1 MDGAARRPT
10 AASSFSGGIVSM
22 AGEPM
27 RWGLDGRIA
36 LVTGGSRGIGRAIV
50 ERLSEEGC
58 DVAINFHQNREGAEE
73 AAARAREGGRRAVV
87 VQADVADPG
96 AVEAM
101 RERVLRELGRV
112 DVLVNNAGIH
122 QHLKS
127 WELSAEDWDRV
138 IDVNLTGA
146 FLVSRAFAPDMVEA
160 GWGRIINISSIIAD
174 IGTDHEAHYAA
185 SKAGMHGLTKSLA
198 LELSPRGV
206 TVNAVAPGYIATDMT
221 AEATEEELEEALRS
235 IPLGRLGDPSEIAS
249 VVAYLASDDAS
260 YVTGQ
265 VLHVNGGQGLY

>member
-1 MDGAARRPT
+1 
-10 AASSFSGGIVSM
+10 M
-22 AGEPM
+22 AGELV

-36 LVTGGSRGIGRAIV
+36 LVTGGSRGIGKAIAR
-50 ERLSEEGC
+50 RLAEEGC
-58 DVAINFHQNREGAEE
+58 DVAVNFHRSHVEADEVAAWVRE
-73 AAARAREGGRRAVV
+73 RGRRGVA

-96 AVEAM
+96 AVETM
-101 RERVLRELGRV
+101 REGVLRELGRV
-112 DVLVNNAGIH
+112 DILVNNAGIH
-122 QHLKS
+122 QHLRS
-127 WELSAEDWDRV
+127 WELTAEDWDRV

-146 FLVSRAFAPDMVEA
+146 YLVSRAFAPDMVEA

-174 IGTDHEAHYAA
+174 LGTDHEAHYAA

-198 LELSPRGV
+198 LELSPNGV
-206 TVNAVAPGYIATDMT
+206 MVNAVAPGYIATDMT
-221 AEATEEELEEALRS
+221 AGATEEELEEAMRN